1 MIELKNLSFTYENS
15 NEAKGQLR
23 SIDLHVKKGEFVILS
38 GRSGCGKTTL
48 TRILNGLCPGF
59 YPGKTAGGYFLNG
72 EDALQ
77 MPVHRLGTMVGSV
90 FQNPRS
96 QFSATNTTD
105 EIVLGMEN
113 IPLDRT
119 VMQVRLKAVCKQMD
133 IEHLIERKIF
143 PLSSGEKQ
151 LVAIASIYAM
161 APNVIVLDEPSANLD
176 SEATVRLGA
185 LLYRLKLE
193 GHTIILSEHR
203 FHYVRDSFDRLVF
216 MEEGT
221 ISAVYDREAALS
233 LTAKQMLS
241 MGLRPFAPPPFRVG
255 GAYLQNQHNV
265 LQVSAISC
273 MLDNKQILEAVS
285 FAAQSGKIL
294 AIAGPNGAGKS
305 TLCRIITGLYRAM
318 GVVSFDG
325 EILKRK
331 RRTQKSFFVQQD
343 SDYQLYAPTVLDEF
357 SLGRKS
363 TVKLRETAL
372 SQLRKM
378 GLESFTQR
386 HPASLSGGQ
395 KQRLLLA
402 LAAASG
408 RKLLV
413 FDEPTSGLDGF
424 NMHLTVNLLKQLAGE
439 GRCILLITHDIEL
452 IAEAAD
458 SVLYIEGGKLRY
470 HRNVLREMR
479 GDDENS

>member
-1 MIELKNLSFTYENS
+1 MIDFEFEFQYAEEKQPTLQKV
-15 NEAKGQLR
+15 GG
-23 SIDLHVKKGEFVILS
+23 SIPA
-38 GRSGCGKTTL
+38 GRCVVLCGGSGCGKSTL
-48 TRILNGLCPGF
+48 LRCINGLIPQFYEGELKGFCRLNGQD
-59 YPGKTAGGYFLNG
+59 TAGIRIG
-72 EDALQ
+72 EIGELAA
-77 MPVHRLGTMVGSV
+77 SV
-90 FQNPRS
+90 FQDPRS
-96 QFSATNTTD
+96 QFFATNTTD

-113 IPLDRT
+113 IPLERP
-119 VMQVRLKAVCKQMD
+119 VMQERLNTVCKQMN
-133 IEHLIERKIF
+133 IERLIDRRIF

-151 LVAIASIYAM
+151 LIAIASVCAM
-161 APNVIVLDEPSANLD
+161 EPKVIVLDEPSANLD
-176 SEATVRLGA
+176 SEAMVRLGA
-185 LLYRLKLE
+185 LLYRLKMA
-193 GHTIILSEHR
+193 GHTVILSEHR

-216 MEEGT
+216 MEDGA
-221 ISAVYDREAALS
+221 ISAVYDRKDALS
-233 LTAKQMLS
+233 LTAKQMTA
-241 MGLRPFAPPPFRVG
+241 MGLRPFDAPAFRVG
-255 GAYLQNQHNV
+255 GAYRQNQDDA

-273 MLDNKQILEAVS
+273 MLDSQQILEEVS

-318 GVVSFDG
+318 GSVSLDG
-325 EILKRK
+325 EIMKRK

-357 SLGRKS
+357 SLGKKE
-363 TVKLRETAL
+363 TAEMKETAL
-372 SQLRKM
+372 SRLREM
-378 GLESFTQR
+378 GLEVFTDR

-408 RKLLV
+408 RSLLV

-424 NMHLTVNLLKQLAGE
+424 NMHLTVDLLKRLAGE
-439 GRCILLITHDIEL
+439 GRCILLITHDMEL

-470 HRNVLREMR
+470 HRNVLRQM
-479 GDDENS
+479 GDDDGNS